1 MKRFILLIT
10 FFVSLSLSA
19 QPVRL
24 EGGRL
29 FLKGEPFLILELGPA
44 EFLFQGTGC
53 VATLKPAD
61 GKGRAGIQSID
72 EYDGLQPLRRL
83 NGDEDHQGRHL
94 RIPFGE
100 TGVQRLKV
108 YRY

>member
-1 MKRFILLIT
+1 MFFLGTLNLQT
-10 FFVSLSLSA
+10 FF
-19 QPVRL
+19 
-24 EGGRL
+24 
-29 FLKGEPFLILELGPA
+29 FLPTRTHFLGHYPFLILEMGRDEYL
-44 EFLFQGTGC
+44 FLGTGC
-53 VATLKPAD
+53 VATMKPAD
-61 GKGRAGIQSID
+61 GKGRMGILSID